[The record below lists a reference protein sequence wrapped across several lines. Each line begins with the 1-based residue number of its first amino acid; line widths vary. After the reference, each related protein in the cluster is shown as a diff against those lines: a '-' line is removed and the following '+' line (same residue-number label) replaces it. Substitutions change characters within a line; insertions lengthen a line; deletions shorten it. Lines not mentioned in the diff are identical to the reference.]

1 MNAPDRV
8 LPKATT
14 FAAALVAAQKQFAP
28 ALKTSSNPAFKSKY
42 AALDACI
49 EAVIDALNSNGFFL
63 TQKPSVTAEFVS
75 VETIL
80 IHESGEERSFGV
92 FSIPVSK
99 HDAHGTM
106 SATTYC
112 RRGGLMAAMGIAPE
126 DDDANHAVKASPA
139 PSQTDV
145 ANAISVLNAAAQKGS
160 KAFENATKTMAE
172 ALKAAIPPQT
182 KKDLYAA
189 AKAMDEGVSA

>member
-1 MNAPDRV
+1 M
-8 LPKATT
+8 TT
-14 FAAALVAAQKQFAP
+14 AFSKSLVAAQKQFAP

-80 IHESGEERSFGV
+80 IHESGEERSFGI

-126 DDDANHAVKASPA
+126 DDDGNTAVKASPA
-139 PSQTDV
+139 PTQADV
-145 ANAISVLNAAAQKGS
+145 ANAITVLNTAAQKGS
-160 KAFENATKTMAE
+160 KAFESATKSMADS
-172 ALKAAIPPQT
+172 LKAAIPPQT

-189 AKAMDEGVSA
+189 AKAMDEVPA

>member
-1 MNAPDRV
+1 
-8 LPKATT
+8 
-14 FAAALVAAQKQFAP
+14 
-28 ALKTSSNPAFKSKY
+28 
-42 AALDACI
+42 
-49 EAVIDALNSNGFFL
+49 
-63 TQKPSVTAEFVS
+63 
-75 VETIL
+75 
-80 IHESGEERSFGV
+80 
-92 FSIPVSK
+92 
-99 HDAHGTM
+99 
-106 SATTYC
+106 
-112 RRGGLMAAMGIAPE
+112 MAAMGIAPE

-139 PSQTDV
+139 PSQADV